1 MLEILPIYILNFL
14 NLLKE
19 SLILIAIVCL
29 LFFSNKE
36 ITVFLFLIFF
46 LVVAVFYF
54 LNRKK
59 LFQRGKKV
67 QGLLSNVI
75 NIINGMIGLFKEL
88 KIYDLSNFIY
98 NDYTNKIK
106 ETEKYQFINYFIIS
120 LPRLILELSAVILI
134 ISIIFMQLQKESNA
148 LTILPFLSLVVV
160 AAVRM
165 IPVFNTFTTSLSVLK
180 SIQPS
185 FDLVFSE
192 LSNLRKISNDN
203 KEIDKIEF
211 KNKIELKNVSFQ
223 ISEKWSVYN
232 KDLKFECKKR

>member
-1 MLEILPIYILNFL
+1 M
-14 NLLKE
+14 
-19 SLILIAIVCL
+19 
-29 LFFSNKE
+29 
-36 ITVFLFLIFF
+36 IFF

-88 KIYDLSNFIY
+88 KIYNLSNFIY

-134 ISIIFMQLQKESNA
+134 ISIIFVQLQKESNA
-148 LTILPFLSLVVV
+148 LTILPFLSLIVV

-165 IPVFNTFTTSLSVLK
+165 IPYLILSLHL
-180 SIQPS
+180 
-185 FDLVFSE
+185 
-192 LSNLRKISNDN
+192 
-203 KEIDKIEF
+203 
-211 KNKIELKNVSFQ
+211 
-223 ISEKWSVYN
+223 
-232 KDLKFECKKR
+232 